1 MLRGTTGVLGLILVS
16 AAVCSE
22 PPLVPLTACE
32 VLHDLPALEGKST
45 AVLGRYSFRQN
56 GRWIGEH
63 ECTPAAT
70 EQPQLLLIEDPAGP
84 RPPDSYELDGV
95 AVDRKLADVRRHTTL
110 GKFRFGSP
118 EYDRWAV
125 VYGRIEARKGEDAKK
140 APASLIFRGSGVVIF
155 LTPQ

>member
-16 AAVCSE
+16 AGLCGE

-32 VLHDLPALEGKST
+32 VMHDLPALDGKPA
-45 AVLGRYSFRQN
+45 AVLGRYSFRQT
-56 GRWIGEH
+56 GRWIGEQ
-63 ECTPAAT
+63 ECTPAGAD
-70 EQPQLLLIEDPAGP
+70 QPQILLVEDSAAP
-84 RPPDSYELDGV
+84 RPPDSYELDAA
-95 AVDRKLADVRRHTTL
+95 AVDRKFADVRRHTTL

-125 VYGRIEARKGEDAKK
+125 VYGRIESRKGEDAKK
-140 APASLIFRGSGVVIF
+140 APANLVFRGSGVVIF